1 MTIRHLKIFL
11 AVAKTG
17 SMSQA
22 ASEFFIS
29 QPTVSQAIAELEE
42 HYRTRLFER
51 LSRRL
56 YITPQGEQLRDYAH
70 HVIAGFDELEE
81 NMNQLRQRQLLRMG
95 ASVTVGTC
103 LMNPII
109 DRLEQASPQVEV
121 RVCVDNTAVIEE
133 KLLRGELD
141 LALVEGT
148 IHSPKIQVTP
158 AIEDY
163 LVLVCSSEHPFAKE
177 HSVSLEQLSR
187 EPLIERETGSGT
199 RELFE
204 TYLTDRQMSFTPAW
218 VCSNSEAI
226 KNAVL
231 HNRGISVISIRLV
244 EQEVRNGRI
253 CVVPVHDS
261 ATKSRCVWR
270 RDFSL
275 AIHQNKYH
283 SPAVTAML
291 EAIRHYPKNEFTALF
306 PNKSLPSC
314 GDTAEKM

>member
-22 ASEFFIS
+22 ASKFFIS
-29 QPTVSQAIAELEE
+29 QPTVSQTIAELEE
-42 HYRTRLFER
+42 HYHTRLFER

-56 YITPQGEQLRDYAH
+56 YITPEGEQLLDYAQ
-70 HVIAGFDELEE
+70 HVIASFDELEE
-81 NMNQLRQRQLLRMG
+81 NMHQLRQRQLLRMG

-109 DRLEQASPQVEV
+109 DMLDQSSAQVEV
-121 RVCVDNTAVIEE
+121 KVCVDNTAVIEE
-133 KLLRGELD
+133 KLLQGELD

-148 IHSPKIQVTP
+148 IRSPKIQVTP

-163 LVLVCSSEHPFAKE
+163 LVLVCSSQHPFARE
-177 HSVSLEQLSR
+177 RYVSLDQLSR

-204 TYLTDRQMSFTPAW
+204 TYLTDHQMTFTPAW

-244 EQEVRNGRI
+244 EQEVRDGRI
-253 CVVPVHDS
+253 CVVPVCDN
-261 ATKSRCVWR
+261 TTGKRCIWR
-270 RDFSL
+270 RAFSL
-275 AIHQNKYH
+275 AIHQNKYR

-291 EAIRHYPKNEFTALF
+291 QAIRNYPKNDIASLF
-306 PNKSLPSC
+306 PDGLLPSC
-314 GDTAEKM
+314 GEAAERK